1 MGCFNKGKLN
11 QRLQF
16 GRAFHLG
23 RIGGNFLFVAQ
34 CTSIYMPDAQS
45 MPGVIRLHEQLYG
58 SGMLE
63 SIATDKG
70 YYSYDNERLLL
81 DKCVLDIQLPRPERT
96 LKPPEE
102 KTHWS
107 TRKLLHDRRAGIE
120 PLISHAKHG
129 GQMGRSRM
137 KSDETTKSS
146 GYAAVFGFNLRQLIR
161 YLTGEVRPNI
171 EKSRDNESN
180 DMNITQLSVCLK
192 EAGDL
197 QATTT

>member
-96 LKPPEE
+96 LKPQKKKRLGLPENCCM
-102 KTHWS
+102 TDAQA
-107 TRKLLHDRRAGIE
+107 LN
-120 PLISHAKHG
+120 P
-129 GQMGRSRM
+129 
-137 KSDETTKSS
+137 
-146 GYAAVFGFNLRQLIR
+146 
-161 YLTGEVRPNI
+161 
-171 EKSRDNESN
+171 
-180 DMNITQLSVCLK
+180 LSVMPNTVVRWA
-192 EAGDL
+192 EAG
-197 QATTT
+197 